1 MIVRLRALVSHGR
14 HQAREAALDALWMTG
29 MSSLVAGVMPAIL
42 RVASQA
48 GRERIAAQTAIM
60 LPKAAI
66 EPISASISR
75 SERIIVSL
83 HVPDAFSIVLCLFRS
98 STTRRVS

>member
-1 MIVRLRALVSHGR
+1 
-14 HQAREAALDALWMTG
+14 MTG
-29 MSSLVAGVMPAIL
+29 MSILVSGLMPAIFPVIW
-42 RVASQA
+42 RVAPQA

-83 HVPDAFSIVLCLFRS
+83 HVPDAFSIVLRLFQSRI
-98 STTRRVS
+98 TRRVG